1 MIPTNKAP
9 KTDQDY
15 IDLKKTMRISGQYLQ
30 RYFFR

>member
-15 IDLKKTMRISGQYLQ
+15 IDLKNNVNLKTVSLKV
-30 RYFFR
+30 FL